1 MSEDTGASAGAG
13 KIPTSF
19 WVIAVL
25 GLLWNSFGAYLY
37 LMARFDP
44 ETALAGADPAM
55 RDYVANQPI
64 WANLGYGLGI
74 WGSFLGSAAMVIR
87 KKAAVWLFLFSLV
100 GAAIS
105 HLGQAMAGVIPIG
118 LAVMIMAV
126 IAFLWWYCR
135 RSTEQGLLH

>member
-1 MSEDTGASAGAG
+1 MDANSGG
-13 KIPTSF
+13 KLPASF

-37 LMARFDP
+37 ILARVDP
-44 ETALAGADPAM
+44 ETALAGASPAK

-74 WGSFLGSAAMVIR
+74 WGSFLGSVAMVTR
-87 KKAAVWLFLFSLV
+87 KKIAVPLFLASLV

-118 LAVMIMAV
+118 LTIVIMGV
-126 IAFLWWYCR
+126 IAFLWWYGR
-135 RSTEQGLLH
+135 RCVEQGLLR

>member
-1 MSEDTGASAGAG
+1 MEANATG
-13 KIPTSF
+13 KLPVSF

-25 GLLWNSFGAYLY
+25 GLLWNCFGAYLY
-37 LMARFDP
+37 LMARLDP
-44 ETALAGADPAM
+44 QTALAGVDPAM

-64 WANLGYGLGI
+64 WANIGYGLGI
-74 WGSFLGSAAMVIR
+74 WGSFFGSVAMVLR
-87 KKAAVWLFLFSLV
+87 SRHAVVLFLASLI

-135 RSTEQGLLH
+135 RSAEQGLLR